1 MTYFIKC
8 VNVKGV
14 PQISCNVPVEKRADK
29 AQDRYRAGAEDFV
42 VPTCEATVGITYKGV
57 PGKIKLVIL

>member
-1 MTYFIKC
+1 MRYFFKC

-14 PQISCNVPVEKRADK
+14 PQISCNVPVEKRSDE

-42 VPTCEATVGITYKGV
+42 VPTCEATVGITYKDV